1 MRPRLFFLTLALV
14 PVLALGMGTPPQ
26 KPAATAPGTPG
37 VMLRDDV
44 LRAEPRATAAS
55 VLALGKG
62 SKVRVLAGDG
72 GWTQVYAAGKTGWVR
87 ILSLKSDLAATPD
100 LGALVEVGGRQADS
114 GRVVAVAGARGLD
127 EIQLKSA
134 QYNADELA
142 ILDAFAASRADA
154 EHFARTAGLAGRA
167 MPYLPKPE
175 TPASSMSDKP

>member
-1 MRPRLFFLTLALV
+1 M
-14 PVLALGMGTPPQ
+14 PVLALAMGTPPQ

-44 LRAEPRATAAS
+44 LMAEPRATAAS

-87 ILSLKSDLAATPD
+87 ILSLKSDIAATPD
-100 LGALVEVGGRQADS
+100 LGALAEVGGRQADS

-127 EIQLKSA
+127 EVQLKSA
-134 QYNADELA
+134 RFSADELTL
-142 ILDAFAASRADA
+142 LDAFAASRVDA
-154 EHFARTAGLAGRA
+154 EHFAWTAGLAGCEIS
-167 MPYLPKPE
+167 YLPEPE